1 MTAVPSTL
9 EVISRPDRAAS
20 VLDPLRQRLLS
31 LLVTPDSASGLARQ
45 LGLRRQKINYHLR
58 ELEEDGFVRVV
69 QVRRKGTCLER
80 IVQATARTYVISPEV
95 MGAVAGRAGPGGD
108 RFSSSYLIAVA
119 ADLIREVAV
128 LRQRA
133 RRAKQ
138 ELPTLTLTA
147 DVRFRSASDRGA
159 FAEELAQ
166 TLARLAAKYH
176 DDRAP
181 DGRLYRFMIGGHPAI
196 TKKEGTEGLG
206 DKGPRGQ
213 EKNQEPTTSPTPP
226 DR

>member
-1 MTAVPSTL
+1 MP
-9 EVISRPDRAAS
+9 
-20 VLDPLRQRLLS
+20 
-31 LLVTPDSASGLARQ
+31 
-45 LGLRRQKINYHLR
+45 
-58 ELEEDGFVRVV
+58 
-69 QVRRKGTCLER
+69 
-80 IVQATARTYVISPEV
+80 
-95 MGAVAGRAGPGGD
+95 
-108 RFSSSYLIAVA
+108 IAVA

-128 LRQRA
+128 LRPRA
-133 RRAKQ
+133 RQAKQ

-176 DDRAP
+176 DDRTP
-181 DGRLYRFMIGGHPAI
+181 GGRLYRFMIGGHPAI